1 MIERVKTGIPGFDK
15 IVGGGIPKRNIVL
28 LSGGPDSLIPPRT
41 GTPLRNSFCCFQF
54 LRFGGGLC

>member
-41 GTPLRNSFCCFQF
+41 GTPVCVVLFVVFSF
-54 LRFGGGLC
+54 